1 MWWILVQISGIFCKV
16 DASGLLIIS
25 VSNYRGHSI
34 LSPNLLTDIKNT
46 SMLNKLS
53 LPKYLFL
60 LFWNRPRR
68 GGTSLQHYSRSLLK
82 NDHVN
87 TTYMFYCRTKISLC
101 SNEIPMALHRD
112 KVGDAEDDSN
122 TIYKD
127 LKLNQWSRRIDLF
140 KSLQSL
146 YSLYTCIPCSE
157 VLTST
162 YIEEHNCFSKD
173 TWIYVL
179 AWISKLSWIES
190 ISLCKLDSDLSLILQ
205 NLARGS
211 STSSH
216 RDQNQ
221 DP

>member
-1 MWWILVQISGIFCKV
+1 MNFDWYASTGKPRISPSGRKKNLKTWFPLIAHWIPLNSARPGLPVSTLFLMSIASWSCPWNTHNFFPVLVSNVMDLSSDLRYFFEV

-25 VSNYRGHSI
+25 VS
-34 LSPNLLTDIKNT
+34 PNLPTDIKNT

-127 LKLNQWSRRIDLF
+127 LKLNQWSRRIDLCVSF
-140 KSLQSL
+140 
-146 YSLYTCIPCSE
+146 
-157 VLTST
+157 
-162 YIEEHNCFSKD
+162 
-173 TWIYVL
+173 
-179 AWISKLSWIES
+179 
-190 ISLCKLDSDLSLILQ
+190 
-205 NLARGS
+205 
-211 STSSH
+211 
-216 RDQNQ
+216 
-221 DP
+221 